1 MNLFKEKI
9 LECMDECMKIRQTK
23 DYIENQKMLDECM
36 NKLND
41 YLKNYPDKEIIED
54 LVADILIA
62 ENQVSESLRYFD
74 FYSAFLIGL
83 NVGKESNSQKYEQL
97 INSINELVSFEDNH

>member
-9 LECMDECMKIRQTK
+9 LECMDECMKIKQTK

-36 NKLND
+36 TKLND

-54 LVADILIA
+54 LVTDIMIA

-97 INSINELVSFEDNH
+97 ISSINELVSFDKKY